1 MYVPTKQERLEEI
14 AIENSI
20 ELVNDSF
27 SGTKKAACLEME
39 TDKYIIL
46 DNGKIESSAERV
58 CLLAEELG
66 LYVTGGTMY
75 LTNEFNA
82 PKYHM
87 EIIKRKGQAKAWAI
101 NKLLTANE
109 IQQAIDKLYYDG
121 VCEVAEHLGVTLEQL
136 DKAVDYFVSC
146 GFAFVY
152 PEEHA

>member
-1 MYVPTKQERLEEI
+1 
-14 AIENSI
+14 
-20 ELVNDSF
+20 
-27 SGTKKAACLEME
+27 
-39 TDKYIIL
+39 
-46 DNGKIESSAERV
+46 
-58 CLLAEELG
+58 
-66 LYVTGGTMY
+66 MY

-82 PKYHM
+82 PKHRM

-121 VCEVAEHLGVTLEQL
+121 VNEVAEHLGVTLEQL
-136 DKAVDYFVSC
+136 DEALDYFMSC